1 MERAGAYLTF
11 ERNAEAIATY
21 EKILEANPLHV
32 PTLNNVAWL
41 YRDSAPA
48 KAMEYIQRAQNLA
61 PTDPFVLDTLAMLT
75 LQSGDVARA
84 YNLIEEAARRAPAN
98 LDIQLHL
105 GEIQLKQGRSAEA
118 RKTLDALVRSAP
130 ESAQAKAAGALINT
144 LGSAAK

>member
-1 MERAGAYLTF
+1 
-11 ERNAEAIATY
+11 
-21 EKILEANPLHV
+21 
-32 PTLNNVAWL
+32 
-41 YRDSAPA
+41 
-48 KAMEYIQRAQNLA
+48 
-61 PTDPFVLDTLAMLT
+61 MLT